1 MFNNIHPTYFFEA
14 HAALLVIYL
23 KFIFF
28 LIKVFDATRKI
39 TYKNMGN
46 WYNEFRN
53 NCPSVPC
60 ILVGNK
66 IDLDKKATQ
75 RKYNL
80 AEKIGCP
87 FYLTSAA
94 DGTNVVRVK

>member
-1 MFNNIHPTYFFEA
+1 MKKIN
-14 HAALLVIYL
+14 
-23 KFIFF
+23 
-28 LIKVFDATRKI
+28 KVFDATRKV

-75 RKYNL
+75 RKYVL

-94 DGTNVVRVK
+94 DGTNVVRVNDIFFYIFF